1 MLKSFQDCEDQYFKK
16 SLPEGLI
23 PPWIVPL
30 SNLNVATS
38 IWHHNDNK
46 SKFMGDLW
54 RTFGNLYLFYQHP
67 EPSVKYNQC
76 SDHLIIG
83 QDSDCPLPCKSTQV
97 RVMKTADMA
106 TEDQQNVAYITFS
119 KKIKREVI
127 TVDSFMLQESLNYL
141 GSNLGL
147 WPGLG
152 LYQLLEGGFGIII
165 ALKLFEKAKLFVFA
179 K

>member
-1 MLKSFQDCEDQYFKK
+1 
-16 SLPEGLI
+16 
-23 PPWIVPL
+23 
-30 SNLNVATS
+30 
-38 IWHHNDNK
+38 
-46 SKFMGDLW
+46 
-54 RTFGNLYLFYQHP
+54 
-67 EPSVKYNQC
+67 
-76 SDHLIIG
+76 
-83 QDSDCPLPCKSTQV
+83 
-97 RVMKTADMA
+97 MA